1 MQMCQKWCLPAFYDL
16 MSVLGHGLLSES
28 GCKHEGVLAE
38 VEGRPMQLI
47 TEAIASATVTALPSD
62 LCTCR
67 SKQGQENCDY
77 RHVFRTCL
85 EATSSAHRNQ
95 DTETRILSESLL
107 VAIRRDSDRLR
118 LRHIEVPHRK
128 KCAQRRIF
136 QLMRATLPNATQTAS
151 FTKCLSLRLLV
162 CSCAVQWALRQLSG

>member
-47 TEAIASATVTALPSD
+47 TEAIASAIVTALPSD
-62 LCTCR
+62 LCTCQ

-85 EATSSAHRNQ
+85 EATSSALTATKTLQQGYYQN
-95 DTETRILSESLL
+95 LSWLQYVE
-107 VAIRRDSDRLR
+107 I
-118 LRHIEVPHRK
+118 
-128 KCAQRRIF
+128 
-136 QLMRATLPNATQTAS
+136 QTD
-151 FTKCLSLRLLV
+151 
-162 CSCAVQWALRQLSG
+162 